1 MEKTSLSS
9 DLYSHPGR
17 LLEDHLTGVA
27 NLAGIFFKDKHIA
40 DQENLKT
47 ISRIIGLSHDLG
59 KATTFFQTYLLA
71 ENSDKKKLKNRPET
85 SHGLFSAVCAFY
97 LVKEYLKQS
106 GSDDK
111 SYYPLFAFE
120 VVKRHHGDLRYLL
133 EETII
138 NEDDKKLLDKQLD
151 SIDTPKFDILAQL
164 LFEAGLPITLTKDI
178 TSQWISSIKRELRTY
193 KRSIRNSSG
202 EASNY
207 LIINLLYSILLD
219 ADKSDVVIGREGC
232 FEMLPFKDIP
242 QNIVNIYKSHQP
254 FQNSPI
260 NPLRESAY
268 KEVLSHRIDLTK
280 KLYSI
285 NLPTGLG
292 KTIISL
298 AFGLKLRNQIRAETH
313 GRFVPRIVYA
323 LPFLSIIEQNTEVF
337 KDILNAGGVSPHNN
351 ILLKHHHLSEVFYRN
366 KDEEFESEMAKILI
380 EGWNSEIIVTTFVQL
395 FHTLISN
402 KNKSLRKF
410 HRLNNSI
417 VILDE
422 VQSIPI
428 KYWLLIKMILQL
440 LTEKLNLYIVFVTAT
455 EPLIFE
461 RKELVRLVESKK
473 YFKKMNRVI
482 IKPLIDEDMTLIEL
496 YELFNMNDKRD
507 KRYLFIFNT
516 ISSAKKFYE
525 MIHSEHEDISFL
537 STHIV
542 PKERLLRIEDI
553 KRGKYRIVV
562 TTQLVEAGVDI
573 DFDVV
578 VRDIAPLDSINQ
590 AAGRCNRNNLS
601 HNNKGTV
608 YVVSLK
614 DGNGR
619 RFSSYIYDPVLL
631 DITRNILDKYQEIEE
646 SRFLELINEYYIE
659 TSKKKAQKES
669 KDVIEAISR
678 LRYDSTD
685 AETTAI
691 TDFRLIDKDYSKKD
705 VFVEIDD
712 VAKQVWNKYMVL
724 REIKDTFKRRKEFD
738 AIKADFY
745 QYIISIPTNIENAPP
760 HIGVLGYV
768 NNDVLSDYYDLKTGF
783 ITKDDRSMILW

>member
-1 MEKTSLSS
+1 MEKTLLSS

-17 LLEDHLTGVA
+17 LLEDHLTSVA

-40 DQENLKT
+40 DHENLKT
-47 ISRIIGLSHDLG
+47 ISMIIGLSHDLG

-71 ENSDKKKLKNRPET
+71 ENSEKKKLKNRPET

-106 GSDDK
+106 GSDGN

-120 VVKRHHGDLRYLL
+120 VVKRHHGDLRYLID
-133 EETII
+133 ETII
-138 NEDDKKLLDKQLD
+138 NEEDKRLLDKQLD
-151 SIDTPKFDILAQL
+151 NIDTKKFDILAQL
-164 LFEAGLPITLTKDI
+164 LFEAGLPIILTKEI
-178 TSQWISSIKRELRTY
+178 SSQWISSIKKELRTY
-193 KRSIRNSSG
+193 KRFIRNSSG

-232 FEMLPFKDIP
+232 FERLPFKDIP

-268 KEVLSHRIDLTK
+268 KEVLSHRIDFTK

-298 AFGLKLRNQIRAETH
+298 AFGLKLRNQIRAETQD
-313 GRFVPRIVYA
+313 RFVPRIVYA

-417 VILDE
+417 IILDE

-440 LTEKLNLYIVFVTAT
+440 LTEKLNLYVVFVTAT

-473 YFKKMNRVI
+473 YFKKMNRVT
-482 IKPLIDEDMTLIEL
+482 IKSLLDEDMTLTEL
-496 YELFNMNDKRD
+496 YESFNMNS

-525 MIHSEHEDISFL
+525 MIHSEHKDISFL

-590 AAGRCNRNNLS
+590 AAGRCNRNDLI

-614 DGNGR
+614 DDNGR

-646 SRFLELINEYYIE
+646 SRFLEIINEYYIE

-678 LRYDSTD
+678 LRYDSPD

-691 TDFRLIDKDYSKKD
+691 SDFRLIDKDYSKKD

-712 VAKQVWNKYMVL
+712 AAKQVWNRYMEL
-724 REIKDTFKRRKEFD
+724 REFKDIFKRKKEFD
-738 AIKADFY
+738 TIKADFY
-745 QYIISIPTNIENAPP
+745 QYMISIPANIENVPP
-760 HIGVLGYV
+760 QIGELCYV
-768 NNDVLSDYYDLKTGF
+768 SNADLSEYYDLKTGF
-783 ITKDDRSMILW
+783 ITKDDRSLIIW